1 MSQGYK
7 FSLEK
12 LLEIREDREEESKRK
27 FTESKKSKLKTEC
40 ELNELKDNLSKYRGI
55 KPNEDVIYQK
65 IKRRYLF
72 ALEAGIKNKE
82 KELAAKE
89 RELEIRRR
97 DLQEKQ
103 IERKTVSKLKEKDY
117 SSFLKEQNRLEQISN
132 DEFALYGYMRN
143 SNVKGGE

>member
-27 FTESKKSKLKTEC
+27 FTESKKSKLKTEG